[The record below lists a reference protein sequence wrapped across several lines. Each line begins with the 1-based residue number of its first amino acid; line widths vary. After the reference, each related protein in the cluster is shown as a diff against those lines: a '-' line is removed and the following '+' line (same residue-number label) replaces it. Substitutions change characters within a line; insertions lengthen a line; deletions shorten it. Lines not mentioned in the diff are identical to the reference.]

1 MWWPELNP
9 ACVVGLDALV
19 TKEFSPKPLCH
30 PHSTRY
36 FSLRISLRI
45 HHNGKSTAAESNRIC
60 ISRISQICY
69 LQCPCLLWAPFRGAT
84 ARRSIWRRGRT
95 YFRRQC
101 PCSISG
107 GLLRCANNAL
117 MDWIMSPSSGQA
129 IIWRT
134 IQDSN
139 LKPIA

>member
-1 MWWPELNP
+1 MVPVLNP

-45 HHNGKSTAAESNRIC
+45 HHNGKSTARNQTDARRAFRAFKVQCS
-60 ISRISQICY
+60 Y
-69 LQCPCLLWAPFRGAT
+69 LLRAPFRGA
-84 ARRSIWRRGRT
+84 
-95 YFRRQC
+95 
-101 PCSISG
+101 
-107 GLLRCANNAL
+107 
-117 MDWIMSPSSGQA
+117 DGQA
-129 IIWRT
+129 INLAPIRTYLSVSAHARVWRT

>member
-45 HHNGKSTAAESNRIC
+45 HHNGKSTERGIAALSQRAPTTIP
-60 ISRISQICY
+60 ISYATEIAYCY
-69 LQCPCLLWAPFRGAT
+69 
-84 ARRSIWRRGRT
+84 
-95 YFRRQC
+95 YF
-101 PCSISG
+101 
-107 GLLRCANNAL
+107 
-117 MDWIMSPSSGQA
+117 
-129 IIWRT
+129 
-134 IQDSN
+134 
-139 LKPIA
+139 